1 LLVAYRIINALIVQT
16 SFDPDEYWQSL
27 EVAHNKI
34 YGYGYLTWE
43 WKVGL
48 RSFLHPGIFA
58 LLYKLL
64 QILSLDSARAMIV
77 APKILQGIFAAICD
91 YFTYKLAF
99 KTFSASVAQWTLI
112 LQLTN
117 WFNYYCLVRTY
128 SNSLETT
135 LTIAALYYWPLS
147 SSRKDKNESLFV
159 ALIIA
164 ALACII
170 RPTNGVLWAFIGV
183 TYFLKVELKKK
194 LQFALFYLLPI
205 GAFAIGFSLLVDY
218 LFYGRWIFVI
228 WNFIQFNVIAD
239 AGSFYGTHPWYWYI
253 VAAVPTLA
261 HAYLP
266 LVIGGAAYSPKK
278 FLLAAAGWYI
288 FVFSFISH
296 KEFRFLLPILPV
308 MLIYAGYFMDMLNT
322 RRPKG
327 SRSLL
332 SHPLFMLLLLANLG
346 MALYFSTLHQRGTTD
361 VMWYIQQNPNVGE
374 VMFLMPCHST
384 PYYAYV
390 HRNIPMNF
398 LDCSPR
404 PGEKD
409 YIDEADR
416 FYLDP
421 QNFLQEYYK
430 NKPLPSHLVMYN
442 VLVPQIATFLLD
454 NHYNE
459 VHLAA

>member
-1 LLVAYRIINALIVQT
+1 MDLRHLEFHPVQRHCRCRLIFIRIMPFLLRI
-16 SFDPDEYWQSL
+16 Y
-27 EVAHNKI
+27 
-34 YGYGYLTWE
+34 
-43 WKVGL
+43 
-48 RSFLHPGIFA
+48 
-58 LLYKLL
+58 
-64 QILSLDSARAMIV
+64 
-77 APKILQGIFAAICD
+77 
-91 YFTYKLAF
+91 
-99 KTFSASVAQWTLI
+99 
-112 LQLTN
+112 
-117 WFNYYCLVRTY
+117 
-128 SNSLETT
+128 
-135 LTIAALYYWPLS
+135 
-147 SSRKDKNESLFV
+147 
-159 ALIIA
+159 
-164 ALACII
+164 
-170 RPTNGVLWAFIGV
+170 VL
-183 TYFLKVELKKK
+183 
-194 LQFALFYLLPI
+194 
-205 GAFAIGFSLLVDY
+205 
-218 LFYGRWIFVI
+218 
-228 WNFIQFNVIAD
+228 
-239 AGSFYGTHPWYWYI
+239 GSFYGTHPWYWYI

-361 VMWYIQQNPNVGE
+361 VMWYIQQNPNVSE

-404 PGEKD
+404 YE
-409 YIDEADR
+409 
-416 FYLDP
+416 YLP
-421 QNFLQEYYK
+421 TLNL
-430 NKPLPSHLVMYN
+430 N
-442 VLVPQIATFLLD
+442 
-454 NHYNE
+454 
-459 VHLAA
+459 